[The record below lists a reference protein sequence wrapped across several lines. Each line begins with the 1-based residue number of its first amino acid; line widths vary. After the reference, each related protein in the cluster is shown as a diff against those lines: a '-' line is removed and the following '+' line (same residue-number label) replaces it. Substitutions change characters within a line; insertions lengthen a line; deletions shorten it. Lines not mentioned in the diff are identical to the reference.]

1 MYYLP
6 DEPSLSQ
13 LKKPGDDLGFMI
25 VAPLVLSTLA
35 GLAVLGWLPKYDTV
49 PNGAL
54 SLVITNVSGRVLPDE
69 DLGQAI
75 IDRLLERGASSD

>member
-1 MYYLP
+1 MYYFP

-35 GLAVLGWLPKYDTV
+35 GLAVRGWLPKYDTV

-54 SLVITNVSGRVLPDE
+54 SLVITNVSSRVLPDE

-75 IDRLLERGASSD
+75 IDRLLERGASPD